1 MAEQLLTTSIQAPGF
16 QGINNQDSAVGLD
29 SGFATRAD
37 NCVIDK
43 YGRIGARQGW
53 EPVHTAIGALTGDV
67 EFITEFN
74 TIDGTA
80 YTLAGGNNKLFRLNG
95 STLTQLTYGG
105 GGVAPTITANHW
117 SAASLNS
124 RLYLYQAGH
133 DPLVY
138 DPALSTTAYRRIS
151 EHPDYLGT
159 VQQSNTAISAFGR
172 VWTAGDL
179 ANKSQIQFSDIL
191 NGCIVST
198 GTAGV
203 LDVSSVWPDG
213 EDEIVSLAAHNG
225 FLFVFGRRQILVYAR
240 PDDPY
245 AMHLQDT
252 VTGVGCLARDSVVVA
267 GTDVLFLSDT
277 GVRSMQRTIQEKSAP
292 MREVSLNVKDDLL
305 MLLETETT
313 SQIKAVYSD
322 VHAFYLLSLP
332 ENAVTYCF
340 DLRQLLPNGASR
352 TTTWSSINP
361 KSFYYNNSKELL
373 IGSTRYVGKYT
384 GYSDNGSS
392 YTMSYYTNYFDFGQ
406 PTTIKIL
413 KKIAATFIGNAP
425 SSVNIRWGFEYQ
437 DSFYSRTAALEVS
450 SVGYYG
456 ESEFGVSM
464 FTTGTF
470 VNTQRVNAGGAGNVL
485 QIGIESVIKGNL
497 LSIQRL
503 DCYVKQGKT
512 F

>member
-16 QGINNQDSAVGLD
+16 QGINNQDSAVNLD

-53 EPVHTAIGALTGDV
+53 VTAHASIGALTGDV

-80 YTLAGGNNKLFRLNG
+80 YTLAGGSNKLFRLNG

-151 EHPDYLGT
+151 EHPEYLGT
-159 VQQSNTAISAFGR
+159 IQQSNVAISAFGR

-198 GTAGV
+198 GTSGV

-225 FLFVFGRRQILVYAR
+225 FLFVFGRRQILVYR
-240 PDDPY
+240 NPDDPY
-245 AMHLQDT
+245 TMSLQDT
-252 VTGVGCLARDSVVVA
+252 VTGVGCFARDSVIVA

-277 GVRSMQRTIQEKSAP
+277 GVRSLQRTVQEKSAP
-292 MREVSLNVKDDLL
+292 MREVSLNIKDDLISVL
-305 MLLETETT
+305 SAETPIK
-313 SQIKAVYSD
+313 IKAVYSD
-322 VHAFYLLSLP
+322 VHAFYLLSCP
-332 ENAVTYCF
+332 TSGITYCF
-340 DLRQLLPNGASR
+340 DLRQLLSNGASR
-352 TTTWSSINP
+352 VTTWSGINP
-361 KSFYYNNSKELL
+361 KALYYNNNKELL
-373 IGSTRYVGKYT
+373 IGKNLYIGKYS
-384 GYSDNGSS
+384 GYQDNGSS
-392 YTMSYYTNYFDFGQ
+392 YVLSYYTNYFDFSQ
-406 PTTIKIL
+406 PTTVKIL
-413 KKIAATFIGNAP
+413 KKVGATLIGNATTN
-425 SSVNIRWGFEYQ
+425 VNIKWGFEYQ
-437 DSFYSRTAALEVS
+437 DSFYSRTVS
-450 SVGYYG
+450 LIAGSVAYYG
-456 ESEFGVSM
+456 VAEFGVDS
-464 FTTGTF
+464 FTTGAF

-485 QIGIESVIKGNL
+485 QLGLETVINGNE

-503 DCYVKQGKT
+503 DCYIKQGKT